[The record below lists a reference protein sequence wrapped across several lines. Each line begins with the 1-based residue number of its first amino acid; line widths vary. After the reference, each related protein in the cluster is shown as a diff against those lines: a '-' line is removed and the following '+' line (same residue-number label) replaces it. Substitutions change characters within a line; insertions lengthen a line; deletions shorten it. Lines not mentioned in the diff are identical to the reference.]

1 MMQRSVLMAG
11 LSALALASCGEPD
24 RKETVEYATTMDIEA
39 AAEAPESEF
48 GFMEAMESG
57 PSLPSIASPPPPPPA
72 PPRTNSV
79 RETVDTIPPSA
90 TTPVPVGM
98 PQVAYTYAYGFRVAP
113 NLIRPMQEK
122 HADMCEAKGPSVCRI
137 VSMNSGESEGDYAYG
152 SLQIA
157 IASGQART
165 FGKALTATSEGMK
178 GELVSSS
185 IEGEDLSKR
194 IVDTE
199 ARLRARTVLRDRLM
213 DVLRNRKGTVAELV
227 AAERGVAQVNE
238 EIDQARSWLNE
249 MRGRVAYST
258 MTLEYQAGTPS
269 EGGFLDPIRSAW
281 GSLAT
286 IFGNLIAVLMI
297 LGFVILPIG
306 LLIWGAIRLFKRIGL
321 STGIGNE
328 GWTRPEERPTETT
341 AEKEVE

>member
-1 MMQRSVLMAG
+1 MMKRSLLLVG
-11 LSALALASCGEPD
+11 LSGLALTSCGQSEE
-24 RKETVEYATTMDIEA
+24 RAVAERVTTVDAEMA
-39 AAEAPESEF
+39 ADAAPQNEF

-57 PSLPSIASPPPPPPA
+57 PSLPRVASPPPPPA
-72 PPRTNSV
+72 PPRTRPAQSSGS
-79 RETVDTIPPSA
+79 DTIPPSA
-90 TTPVPVGM
+90 TSEVPVGM

-122 HADMCEAKGPSVCRI
+122 HADMCEAKGPQVCRI
-137 VSMNSGESEGDYAYG
+137 VSMNSGESQGDYAYG

-157 IASGQART
+157 IASGEART
-165 FGKALTATSEGMK
+165 FGKALTATSEGMN

-185 IEGEDLSKR
+185 IQGEDLSKR

-213 DVLRNRKGTVAELV
+213 DVLRNRRGTVAELV
-227 AAERGVAQVNE
+227 EAERGVAQVNE

-258 MTLEYQAGTPS
+258 MTLEYESGTPS
-269 EGGFLDPIRSAW
+269 EGGFADPIRNAW

-286 IFGNLIAVLMI
+286 IFGNLIAIFMVLG
-297 LGFVILPIG
+297 LVVLPIG
-306 LLIWGAIRLFKRIGL
+306 LLVWGLIRLFKRIGL
-321 STGIGNE
+321 STGIGND
-328 GWTRPEERPTETT
+328 GWTKPEEPKDTS
-341 AEKEVE
+341 AD

>member
-1 MMQRSVLMAG
+1 MTKRSLLLVG
-11 LSALALASCGEPD
+11 LSGLALASCGQSDE
-24 RKETVEYATTMDIEA
+24 RAEAERVTTLDVEA
-39 AAEAPESEF
+39 AAEAPQNEF

-57 PSLPSIASPPPPPPA
+57 PSLPSITRTASPPPPPP
-72 PPRTNSV
+72 PPQANQSHS
-79 RETVDTIPPSA
+79 EPIPPSA
-90 TTPVPVGM
+90 STPLPVGM
-98 PQVAYTYAYGFRVAP
+98 PQVAYTFAYGFRVAP
-113 NLIRPMQEK
+113 EIIRPMQEK
-122 HADMCEAKGPSVCRI
+122 HADMCEAKGSQVCRI
-137 VSMNSGESEGDYAYG
+137 VSMNTGESEGDYAYG

-157 IASGQART
+157 IASGEARS

-185 IEGEDLSKR
+185 IQGEDLSKR

-213 DVLRNRKGTVAELV
+213 EVLRSRRGTVAELV
-227 AAERGVAQVNE
+227 QAERGVAQVNE
-238 EIDQARSWLNE
+238 EIDQAQSWLNE

-286 IFGNLIAVLMI
+286 IFGNLIALLMI
-297 LGFVILPIG
+297 VGLVVLPLG
-306 LLIWGAIRLFKRIGL
+306 LLIWGAIRLFRRLGL
-321 STGIGNE
+321 STGIGND
-328 GWTRPEERPTETT
+328 GWSRPESQD
-341 AEKEVE
+341 AQA